1 MPNQFDG
8 KEYAKTLSQ
17 SPGIYLMYDKNKKCL
32 YVGKAANLKKRV
44 VSYFSGKPLTTKLQV
59 MINKVSS
66 MNVIVTGTEAEALL
80 LESNLIKEYQ
90 PRFNIQLRDDKS
102 YPYIY
107 LDTRHAFPRLG
118 FYRGTRKVKGKL
130 YGPYPSAKSVR
141 ETLALLQ
148 KIFPVRQCRDSF
160 YSNRSRPCLQYQI
173 KRCPAPCV
181 NFINERDY
189 GENVKLVQLF
199 LEGKSD
205 ELLTVFSEKINALSK
220 QLKFEEAAL
229 YRDKL
234 LALQRIY
241 QNQNIEGTK
250 IDIDL
255 CALAAFQ
262 YNYCVAVTFVRSGR
276 LVGTRYYPVKNKLEY
291 SDNDLLESF
300 ISQYYSSHPL
310 PDEIIVNKKLTQ
322 RSLLE
327 SALSSLNK
335 STVSLIIK
343 DSVRSDRAKWLALTT
358 ENALN
363 YLQQKEKANT
373 RYEDMFKALKTELVL
388 ESVPERIECFD
399 ISHSQG
405 ESTVGSCVVFDKSG
419 ALKKDYRRFNITDV
433 TAGDDYAAMRQT
445 LTRRYS
451 RIVNEQGTLPDMILI
466 DGGIGQLNIAN
477 EVMSEFA
484 INSIQLIGVAKGEG
498 RKPGLEKLIVAG
510 TDTKIYHLKKTSSA
524 LHLIQQ
530 IRDEAHRF
538 AITGHRQK
546 RSKNRFQSQL
556 EKIPGIG
563 NKRRKAL
570 LTYFGGIQGIKRAG
584 VDDLQNVEGISRQ
597 LAESV
602 YKHFH

>member
-1 MPNQFDG
+1 MPDCFDG
-8 KEYAKTLSQ
+8 KTYAQSLSH
-17 SPGIYLMYDKNKKCL
+17 SPGIYLMHDKNGKHL
-32 YVGKAANLKKRV
+32 YVGKAANLRKRV
-44 VSYFSGKPLTTKLQV
+44 ASYFSGKPLTAKLQMMV
-59 MINKVSS
+59 NKIAS

-80 LESNLIKEYQ
+80 LESNLIKQ
-90 PRFNIQLRDDKS
+90 HRPRYNIQLRDDKS

-107 LDTRHAFPRLG
+107 LDTQHAFPRLG

-160 YSNRSRPCLQYQI
+160 YANRSRPCLQYQI

-181 NFINERDY
+181 GLIDEQSYTD
-189 GENVKLVQLF
+189 NVKLVQLF

-205 ELLTVFSEKINALSK
+205 ELLSIYTDKIQHLSK
-220 QLKFEEAAL
+220 QLAFEQAAV

-234 LALQRIY
+234 LALQRVY
-241 QNQNIEGTK
+241 QTQNIQGTQV
-250 IDIDL
+250 DIDL
-255 CALAAFQ
+255 CAISTYQ
-262 YNYCVAVTFVRSGR
+262 DSCCVAVTFVRSGR
-276 LVGTRYYPVKNKLEY
+276 LVGTRYYPIKNKLQSTE
-291 SDNDLLESF
+291 NELLESF
-300 ISQYYSSHPL
+300 IAQYYSSHPL
-310 PDEIIVNKKLTQ
+310 PDEIIANKKLSK
-322 RSLLE
+322 RVLIE
-327 SALSSLNK
+327 KALSSLKK
-335 STVSLIIK
+335 SSRSLVIK
-343 DSVRSDRAKWLALTT
+343 HSVRADRAKWLHITA

-363 YLQQKEKANT
+363 YLKQKNQTKA
-373 RYEDMFKALKTELVL
+373 RYEDMFQALKNELNL
-388 ESVPERIECFD
+388 EILPEKIECFD

-405 ESTVGSCVVFDKSG
+405 ESTIGSCVVFDHTG
-419 ALKKDYRRFNITDV
+419 AVKKEYRRFNINNI
-433 TAGDDYAAMRQT
+433 TAGDDYAAMQQT

-451 RIVNEQGTLPDMILI
+451 RIINEQGTLPDIVLV
-466 DGGIGQLNIAN
+466 DGGTGQLNKAVDVMN
-477 EVMSEFA
+477 ELA

-498 RKPGLEKLIVAG
+498 RRPGLEKLIVAG
-510 TDTKIYHLKKTSSA
+510 SSNRTYHLSKTNPA

-584 VDDLQNVEGISRQ
+584 IEDLQNVEGISQQ